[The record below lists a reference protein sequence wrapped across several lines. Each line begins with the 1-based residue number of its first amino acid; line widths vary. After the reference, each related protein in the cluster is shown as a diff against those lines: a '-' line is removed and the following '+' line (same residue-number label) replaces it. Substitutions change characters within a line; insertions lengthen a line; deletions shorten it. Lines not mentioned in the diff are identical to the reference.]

1 MSELKPSISTG
12 RRFNPVWVVPV
23 VAVIVGLYMVIHTKL
38 TEGPEITIQFN
49 TAEGLEAGKTRLR
62 YRDVDIGLVG
72 NVSLSDS
79 MDQVLITVKLDKQA
93 ANMLREDTRFW
104 VVRAR
109 VGAGAISGLGTLVS
123 GAYIQLDPGTGK
135 QVKHGQY
142 IGLEVPPLTP
152 ADAPG
157 IRLTLVSEQA
167 GSLGAGDVIVYRGF
181 NVGRIESATFDSVK
195 RLVVYDA
202 FIDAPYDDLVT
213 TTTRF
218 WNISGVAINASA
230 SGVEVTT
237 GSIESILL
245 GGASFGNLPGM
256 PPGTKAASGATFK
269 LSPSYNELRDDPYR
283 FRIYYVAEFV
293 QSLRGLEPGAPVE
306 YRGMQIGRVE
316 RILMKELVSQREA
329 GKDRPIPV
337 LLYLEP
343 ARFGLEDS
351 EESIEGMRQSIAVGV
366 TKGMRANLQT
376 GNLLT
381 GALYI
386 NIDWYKDQPAATI
399 GKFEEFPVIPTIP
412 SGLGRIEQQVSSLLD
427 KLNALPVEP
436 LMTKATTAL
445 GTMDGT
451 MGSLTATLNSLQQIL
466 EQDGTKALPDE
477 LSGTLAELRQ
487 TLDGFSPDSAAG
499 ESLNNSLFELNQA
512 LRNLEELTRT
522 LSAKPNSLIF
532 PGESP
537 ADPIP
542 EASAQ

>member
-23 VAVIVGLYMVIHTKL
+23 VAVIVGLYMVIHTRL

-72 NVSLSDS
+72 NVSLSENMDEVLVTVK
-79 MDQVLITVKLDKQA
+79 MDQQA

-135 QVKHGQY
+135 QTKHGKY

-181 NVGRIESATFDSVK
+181 NVGRIESATFDSEK
-195 RLVVYDA
+195 RMMVYDA

-213 TTTRF
+213 TNTRF

-245 GGASFGNLPGM
+245 GGASFGVLPGM
-256 PPGTKAASGATFK
+256 PSGTKAASGATFK
-269 LSPSYNELRDDPYR
+269 LSPSFNELREDPFR
-283 FRIYYVAEFV
+283 FRIYYVAEFA

-386 NIDWYKDQPAATI
+386 NIDWYKGQPAATI

-436 LMTKATTAL
+436 LMTRATTAL

-477 LSGTLAELRQ
+477 LSSTLAELRR

>member
-23 VAVIVGLYMVIHTKL
+23 VAVIVGLYMVIHTRL

-72 NVSLSDS
+72 NVSLSED
-79 MDQVLITVKLDKQA
+79 MDQVLVTVKMDQQA

-135 QVKHGQY
+135 QTKHGKY

-181 NVGRIESATFDSVK
+181 NVGRIESATFDSEK
-195 RLVVYDA
+195 RMMVYDA

-213 TTTRF
+213 TNTRF

-245 GGASFGNLPGM
+245 GGASFGVLPGM
-256 PPGTKAASGATFK
+256 PSGTKAASGATFK
-269 LSPSYNELRDDPYR
+269 LSPSFNELREDPFR
-283 FRIYYVAEFV
+283 FRIYYVAEFA

-386 NIDWYKDQPAATI
+386 NIDWYKGQPAATI

-436 LMTKATTAL
+436 LMTRATTAL

-477 LSGTLAELRQ
+477 LSSTLAELRR

>member
-23 VAVIVGLYMVIHTKL
+23 VAVIVGLYMVIHTRL

-72 NVSLSDS
+72 NVSLSED
-79 MDQVLITVKLDKQA
+79 MDQVLVTVKMDQQA

-109 VGAGAISGLGTLVS
+109 VGAGAMSGLGTLVS

-135 QVKHGQY
+135 QTKHGKY

-181 NVGRIESATFDSVK
+181 NVGRIESATFDSEK
-195 RLVVYDA
+195 RMMVYDA

-213 TTTRF
+213 TNTRF

-245 GGASFGNLPGM
+245 GGASFGVLPGM
-256 PPGTKAASGATFK
+256 PSGTKAASGATFK
-269 LSPSYNELRDDPYR
+269 LSPSFNELREDPFR
-283 FRIYYVAEFV
+283 FRIYYVAEFA

-386 NIDWYKDQPAATI
+386 NIDWYKGQPAATI

-436 LMTKATTAL
+436 LMTRATTAL

-477 LSGTLAELRQ
+477 LSSTLAELRR